1 MPKGDEMK
9 LLRTEAV
16 IGWIL
21 DDIITNSIRSLR
33 QEKDNRRCI
42 HRLLDFLS

>member
-1 MPKGDEMK
+1 MRRRGERNTKLFPMPKGDEMK

-21 DDIITNSIRSLR
+21 DDIITNYT
-33 QEKDNRRCI
+33 
-42 HRLLDFLS
+42 